1 MVVDISKNLILAVID
16 EKKLTNAF
24 AASIFELN
32 DGSLIICAALIVLFL
47 FGLINGLI
55 LLHSFSDDV
64 TVLSMKGLKY
74 ANFFIL
80 NIE

>member
-1 MVVDISKNLILAVID
+1 MDVDISKNLILAVID
-16 EKKLTNAF
+16 EKKLTKAF

-32 DGSLIICAALIVLFL
+32 DGSLSISAALIELFL

-55 LLHSFSDDV
+55 LFQSFFDDV
-64 TVLSMKGLKY
+64 TVLSMKALKY